1 MKKIKKRSNNPVYFI
16 WKNLVYFNIF
26 KYECEFVTK
35 VSQVVPPGCRNFPA
49 SGVKF
54 YFKQGY
60 DVWLQNW
67 CAYKYQKIAGV
78 IDNP

>member
-1 MKKIKKRSNNPVYFI
+1 MTGKV
-16 WKNLVYFNIF
+16 NLEEFGLFQYIQYIF
-26 KYECEFVTK
+26 KSECEFLTK
-35 VSQVVPPGCRNFPA
+35 VSKVVPAGCRNFPA